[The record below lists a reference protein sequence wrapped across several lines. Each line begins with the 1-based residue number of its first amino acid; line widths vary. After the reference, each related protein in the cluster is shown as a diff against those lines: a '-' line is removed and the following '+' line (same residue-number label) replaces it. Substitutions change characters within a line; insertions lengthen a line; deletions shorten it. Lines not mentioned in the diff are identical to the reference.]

1 MSIETPWLRV
11 IGIGED
17 GLDGLSRSARELL
30 DGAEILIGGARHLA
44 MLPVDGRERIE
55 WPSPLPSFLDRL
67 HELRGRKVAVLATGD
82 PMHYGIGATFAKVMP
97 ADELVV
103 IPTPSAFSLAAA
115 RLGWPLA
122 EVRTLT
128 VHGRP
133 LSLLAAALQPGA
145 KLILLSEGRETP
157 GQVAAFLTG
166 AGFGK
171 SAITVFE
178 HMGGPKEARLDGL
191 AENWTHAPGADF
203 NTVAVQLSTPDRP
216 VAFGATPGLDDAFF
230 ENDGQL
236 TKREIRATTLAALRP
251 GPGQLLWDVGAGSGS
266 IGIEWMRSDPQARA
280 IAIEPK
286 AERVARIRR
295 NAETLGTPFLR
306 IVEGQ
311 APDALDGLE
320 EPDAIFLGGGITAP
334 GLLEICWNALK
345 GGGRLVANVVTL
357 EGEAELTEARS
368 MLGGE
373 LIRIAVSR
381 LEPVGPYHG
390 WRPLMPVTQWICRKP
405 GPGGTG

>member
-1 MSIETPWLRV
+1 MSIEAPWLHV

-17 GLDGLSRSARELL
+17 GLDGLSRNAREYLG
-30 DGAEILIGGARHLA
+30 DAEILIGGARHLA
-44 MLPVDGRERIE
+44 MLPEDGRERIE
-55 WPSPLPSFLDRL
+55 WPSPLQSFIDRL
-67 HELRGRKVAVLATGD
+67 HDLRGRKVAVLATGD
-82 PMHYGIGATFAKVMP
+82 PMQYGIGATFAKILPVEEMI
-97 ADELVV
+97 V
-103 IPTPSAFSLAAA
+103 IPAPSAFSLSAA

-133 LSLLAAALQPGA
+133 LSLLAATLQPGA
-145 KLILLSEGRETP
+145 RLILLSEGRETP

-171 SAITVFE
+171 SALTVFE
-178 HMGGPKEARLDGL
+178 HMGGAREARLDGV
-191 AENWTHAPGADF
+191 AESWEHAPGADF
-203 NTVAVQLSTPDRP
+203 NTVAVQLSAPDRP
-216 VAFGATPGLDDAFF
+216 VALGATPGLDDAFF

-236 TKREIRATTLAALRP
+236 TKREVRAATLAALRP
-251 GPGQLLWDVGAGSGS
+251 GPDQLLWDIGSGSGS
-266 IGIEWMRSDPQARA
+266 ISIEWMRADPLARA

-286 AERVARIRR
+286 AERIARIRR
-295 NAETLGTPFLR
+295 NAENLGTPFLT
-306 IVEGQ
+306 IVEGS

-345 GGGRLVANVVTL
+345 SGGRLVANVVTL
-357 EGEAELTEARS
+357 EGEAELTEARA

-373 LIRIAVSR
+373 LVRIAVSR

-405 GPGGTG
+405 GPGATS

>member
-1 MSIETPWLRV
+1 MRTETPWLRI

-17 GLDGLSRSARELL
+17 GLDGLSRNARELL
-30 DGAEILIGGARHLA
+30 KGAEILIGGARHLA
-44 MLPVDGRERIE
+44 MLPEDGRERIE
-55 WPSPLPSFLDRL
+55 WPSPLQDFIDRI

-82 PMHYGIGATFAKVMP
+82 PMQHGIGATLAKILSVGEM
-97 ADELVV
+97 VV

-122 EVRTLT
+122 EVRILT

-178 HMGGPKEARLDGL
+178 HMGGPKEARLEGS
-191 AENWTHAPGADF
+191 AEDWPHAPGADF
-203 NTVAVQLSTPDRP
+203 NTVAIQLSGPSKPLALGT
-216 VAFGATPGLDDAFF
+216 TPGLDDSFF
-230 ENDGQL
+230 ESDGQL
-236 TKREIRATTLAALRP
+236 TKREVRAVTLAALRP

-266 IGIEWMRSDPQARA
+266 IAIEWMRTDPLARA
-280 IAIEPK
+280 IAVEPRSDRIEN
-286 AERVARIRR
+286 IRR
-295 NAETLGTPFLR
+295 NAETLGVPFLK
-306 IVEGQ
+306 IVEGT

-320 EPDAIFLGGGITAP
+320 EPDAVFLGGGITAP

-345 GGGRLVANVVTL
+345 PGGRLVANVVTL
-357 EGEAELTEARS
+357 EGEAELTEARAT
-368 MLGGE
+368 LGGE
-373 LIRIAVSR
+373 LTRIAVSR

-390 WRPLMPVTQWICRKP
+390 WRPLMPVTQWSARKP
-405 GPGGTG
+405 GAPRS